1 MLFSLSPLLLQCSL
15 TASRFLF
22 CPFSLCS
29 PGLTSLSLSLSH
41 VLARLFT
48 LLSSQL
54 IAVVIKS
61 AALCVAVWVL
71 VAKYG
76 SALLSNS
83 SKQQQQQQQRQRPGT
98 SAAASSE
105 APPPTPTTSAQ
116 TIAWIQ
122 KCPDNDPYRMLCV
135 HREATQIEIRK
146 A

>member
-1 MLFSLSPLLLQCSL
+1 
-15 TASRFLF
+15 
-22 CPFSLCS
+22 
-29 PGLTSLSLSLSH
+29 

-83 SKQQQQQQQRQRPGT
+83 SKQQQQQQQQQQQRQRPGT